1 MNFLIT
7 RFSNSQWGC
16 TRIVCSPSWKDCGK
30 VFILTNFH
38 RHFILFKFLSPV
50 NVNNKIGS
58 CGFVSQMLPGP
69 LTDLFYPV
77 SIIKVDE
84 VTGEPLRKPNGLC
97 YRCGP
102 GDTGEFVG
110 KIYPDDPTRAFD
122 GYANREASDKKIIRN
137 VFKHG
142 DAFFSSGDLLTLDE
156 FGYAFFKDRTGDTFR
171 WKGENVSTT
180 EVEAAIGSYLEHV
193 SDFEDENYFLS
204 SPPVDEGK
212 KMYSRVQLF

>member
-1 MNFLIT
+1 MIT
-7 RFSNSQWGC
+7 IKVITINSNQ
-16 TRIVCSPSWKDCGK
+16 RCSSFPK
-30 VFILTNFH
+30 
-38 RHFILFKFLSPV
+38 V
-50 NVNNKIGS
+50 NVDNKVGS

-84 VTGEPLRKPNGLC
+84 ITGEAIRRANGLC
-97 YRCGP
+97 VRCGA

-110 KIYPDDPTRAFD
+110 KITAADPTRAFD

-137 VFKHG
+137 VFSHG

-180 EVEAAIGSYLEHV
+180 EVEAAFGNYLEHV
-193 SDFEDENYFLS
+193 RLICDFCLS
-204 SPPVDEGK
+204 FELNVNID
-212 KMYSRVQLF
+212 